1 MKNKKLSQ
9 IWEIF
14 GTVAFTIWLVAF
26 ALSIP
31 KLLAAND
38 RFTLFI
44 RIVQSTLFLYFWY
57 TSTTQLRSRLFAR
70 KPSKNASSDTNELHN

>member
-14 GTVAFTIWLVAF
+14 GTVAFTIWLVAV
-26 ALSIP
+26 ALIIP

-38 RFTLFI
+38 RFTLLI
-44 RIVQSTLFLYFWY
+44 RIVQSALFLYFWY

-70 KPSKNASSDTNELHN
+70 KLSKNASSDTNELYN